1 MGKRIFLFIVTN
13 IAVVLTLTIVLRILG
28 VDRYVGPGGLNI
40 GALAAFSLVWGMTG
54 AIISLLISRWM
65 AKMSTGMVIVDG
77 HTGDPRSDRVYSM
90 IAGLTQKAG
99 LPMPEVGIYDSPE
112 VNAFA
117 TGPSRSRAL
126 VAVSTGLLRSMNDD
140 QVEGVLGHE
149 VTHIANGDMVTMTLL
164 QGIINAFVIF
174 FSRLIAYVIAN
185 RGDSRERGSSGG
197 SFFVVIALQIVLGL
211 LGSLITACTHPTR
224 CARRPCHQGI
234 PGDRPWYAAA
244 TRRTDRTA
252 PAPRSRRSPQGHR
265 RSGRCS
271 ERDNV
276 FRRRERRRVF
286 VGELPARHRAHAPDS
301 RTPCRNRMADCR
313 RSDIRFT

>member
-40 GALAAFSLVWGMTG
+40 GALAGFSLVWGMTG
-54 AIISLLISRWM
+54 AVISLLISRWM
-65 AKMSTGMVIVDG
+65 AKMSTGMVVVDG
-77 HTGDPRSDRVYSM
+77 HTGDPRADRVYSM

-197 SFFVVIALQIVLGL
+197 SFLVVIVLQIVLGL
-211 LGSLITACTHPTR
+211 LGSLITAWFSRQREFRADKGGAMLAGRERMIGALRRLAANEEAVDTRNQALATLKINGARSWMGFFHTHPPLEVR
-224 CARRPCHQGI
+224 I
-234 PGDRPWYAAA
+234 AALEKM
-244 TRRTDRTA
+244 
-252 PAPRSRRSPQGHR
+252 S
-265 RSGRCS
+265 
-271 ERDNV
+271 
-276 FRRRERRRVF
+276 
-286 VGELPARHRAHAPDS
+286 
-301 RTPCRNRMADCR
+301 
-313 RSDIRFT
+313 I

>member
-40 GALAAFSLVWGMTG
+40 GALAGFSLVWGMTG

-99 LPMPEVGIYDSPE
+99 VPMPEVGIYDSPE

-164 QGIINAFVIF
+164 QGVINAFVIF
-174 FSRLIAYVIAN
+174 FSRLIAYAIAN

-197 SFFVVIALQIVLGL
+197 SFFVVIVLQIVLGL
-211 LGSLITACTHPTR
+211 LGSLITAWFSRQREFRADKGGAMLAGRERMIGALRRLAANEDAVDTRQQALATLKINGARNWMVFFATHPPLEVR
-224 CARRPCHQGI
+224 I
-234 PGDRPWYAAA
+234 AAL
-244 TRRTDRTA
+244 
-252 PAPRSRRSPQGHR
+252 
-265 RSGRCS
+265 
-271 ERDNV
+271 EK
-276 FRRRERRRVF
+276 
-286 VGELPARHRAHAPDS
+286 
-301 RTPCRNRMADCR
+301 M
-313 RSDIRFT
+313 